1 MNLEISLLHQ
11 IDNPKLS
18 QSERAGLR
26 CRLAKELEEAGN
38 YEGATGALGDLWKG
52 IGERPALAG
61 LDNVA
66 AAQVLLRAGS
76 LTDRIGSARQI
87 EGAQER
93 AKDFLTE
100 SREHYQALDDT
111 RGVAEAQ
118 IELAICYWREGA
130 HDEARITLEETIKQL
145 SDSENDLKAS
155 AFVYLAAFEH
165 SANHLNDA
173 LRVLNEAAILISDKT
188 SHALQ
193 GKYHNTLAL
202 VLKDLG
208 ASEKRSDYIDRAL
221 VEFTAASFHFE
232 QVGHMRFNARVENNL
247 GFLYLQLNRFEE
259 SNRHLER
266 ARRLFVSLK
275 DQGSVAQVDE
285 TRARLL
291 IAQGEFIEAE
301 RIVKGAVRIQE
312 RSGEQALL
320 AESLTTHGLAL
331 ARLGEFDRARA
342 ALQRAIEVAALV
354 GDNERAGLAAITILE
369 ELSDQL
375 STSEITTI
383 YERATHLLSQ
393 SQHLETLQ
401 RLLACSQ
408 RAITIGRLRKAEF
421 NSSNFIY
428 ASPETATLLRNAH
441 RVGESEGT
449 VLITGETGTGK
460 EILARMIHEWSGR
473 GGAFIPVNCGALT
486 ETLAESQIFGHIKGS
501 FTDAVTDH
509 AGVVRQAVGGTLF
522 LDEIAE
528 LSPGNQSKLLRL
540 IERGEIHT
548 LGAPVP
554 EQMDVRIIAATN
566 RDLHHQIKQKKFRDD
581 LFYRLQTFH
590 LVIPPLRERPEDIPP
605 LAEHFIKLI
614 QATIGKRV
622 IFTPEAIGAMKS
634 LHLKGNARELRA
646 LIERTIIVASDGE
659 VITAQAVEAVALRK
673 TQGANFHQPWIDC
686 SMWEEVRLYE
696 AKLIKQALEM
706 GGGSVVRA
714 AELLGIS
721 HQSLSAMLN
730 KRHKDL
736 LRAANLAWKRKRRY
750 LKTSKK
756 VRL

>member
-11 IDNPKLS
+11 IDNPKLN
-18 QSERAGLR
+18 QSERVLLR
-26 CRLAKELEEAGN
+26 CRLAQELEEAGN

-52 IGERPALAG
+52 VGERPALAG
-61 LDNVA
+61 LDEKT
-66 AAQVLLRAGS
+66 AAQVFLRVGS

-87 EGAQER
+87 EGSQER

-100 SREHYQALDDT
+100 SRERFYALKDI
-111 RGVAEAQ
+111 RGGSEAQ

-145 SDSENDLKAS
+145 SDSENDLKAL
-155 AFVYLAAFEH
+155 ALVYLAAFEH
-165 SANHLNDA
+165 SANRLNDA
-173 LRVLNEAAILISDKT
+173 LRVLNEAATLINEKT
-188 SHALQ
+188 SHSLQ
-193 GKYHNTLAL
+193 GKFHNTLAL

-208 ASEKRSDYIDRAL
+208 ASEKRSDYMDRAL

-232 QVGHMRFNARVENNL
+232 QAGHIRFNARVENNL
-247 GFLYLQLNRFEE
+247 GFLYLQLNRYHE
-259 SNRHLER
+259 SQLHLER

-291 IAQGEFIEAE
+291 IAQGQIPEAE
-301 RIVKGAVRIQE
+301 RVVKSAVRTQE
-312 RSGEQALL
+312 KSGEQALL

-331 ARLGEFDRARA
+331 ARLGEFDRARV
-342 ALQRAIEVAALV
+342 ALHRAIEVAALV
-354 GDNERAGLAAITILE
+354 GDNERAGVAALTILE

-375 STSEITTI
+375 SNSEITTV
-383 YERATHLLSQ
+383 YERAATLLSQ
-393 SQHLETLQ
+393 SQDLNTLL
-401 RLLACSQ
+401 RLLACSKL
-408 RAITIGRLRKAEF
+408 ALTIGRLRKVEF
-421 NSSNFIY
+421 NTSNFIY
-428 ASPETATLLRNAH
+428 ASSETATLLRNAH
-441 RVGESEGT
+441 RVAESGGT

-473 GGAFIPVNCGALT
+473 GGAFVPVNCGALT
-486 ETLAESQIFGHIKGS
+486 ETLAESQIFGHLKGS

-509 AGVVRQAVGGTLF
+509 AGIVRQAAGGTLF

-528 LSPGNQSKLLRL
+528 LSQGNQSKLLRL
-540 IERGEIHT
+540 IEQGEIHT

-554 EQMDVRIIAATN
+554 EQVDVRIIAATN
-566 RDLHHQIKQKKFRDD
+566 HDLRQQIKQKKFRDD
-581 LFYRLQTFH
+581 LFYRLQTFY
-590 LVIPPLRERPEDIPP
+590 LMIPPLRERPEDIPP

-622 IFTPEAIGAMKS
+622 VFTPEAIEAMKN
-634 LHLKGNARELRA
+634 LPLKGNARELRA
-646 LIERTIIVASDGE
+646 LIERTIIVASEGE

-696 AKLIKQALEM
+696 AKLIKQALDM

-730 KRHKDL
+730 KRHKEL
-736 LRAANLAWKRKRRY
+736 LPATNQAGKRKRRVFRI
-750 LKTSKK
+750 S
-756 VRL
+756 